1 MITILVCIIIEIKHE
16 KRTMNLDQAD
26 NGQILRVKSIHSLP
40 HSTELIHQLEDIGFI
55 PGEQVS
61 VLRRNILGGDPMMIR
76 VGTSTF
82 ALRKNEAALVE
93 VEPL

>member
-1 MITILVCIIIEIKHE
+1 MV
-16 KRTMNLDQAD
+16 NLDQAKR
-26 NGQILRVKSIHSLP
+26 GQIFRVKRVHSNAQAL
-40 HSTELIHQLEDIGFI
+40 ELTHQLEDIGFI

-76 VGTSTF
+76 VGSSTF

-93 VEPL
+93 VEPV

>member
-1 MITILVCIIIEIKHE
+1 
-16 KRTMNLDQAD
+16 MNLDQAT
-26 NGQILRVKSIHSLP
+26 NGQILRVKRIHLMPQAIDLS
-40 HSTELIHQLEDIGFI
+40 HQLEDIGFI

-61 VLRRNILGGDPMMIR
+61 VLRRNLLGGDPMMIR

-93 VEPL
+93 VEPV

>member
-1 MITILVCIIIEIKHE
+1 
-16 KRTMNLDQAD
+16 
-26 NGQILRVKSIHSLP
+26 
-40 HSTELIHQLEDIGFI
+40 LIHQLEDIGFI

-93 VEPL
+93 VEPI

>member
-1 MITILVCIIIEIKHE
+1 MT
-16 KRTMNLDQAD
+16 LDQAT
-26 NGQILRVKSIHSLP
+26 NGQILRVMRIHSLP
-40 HSTELIHQLEDIGFI
+40 QSIDLIQQLEDIGFI

-82 ALRKNEAALVE
+82 ALRKNEAAFVE

>member
-1 MITILVCIIIEIKHE
+1 
-16 KRTMNLDQAD
+16 MNLDQAE

-40 HSTELIHQLEDIGFI
+40 QSTELIHQLEDIGFI

-93 VEPL
+93 VEPI